1 MSAADDRFAD
11 VFDPDETD
19 RRYGDAPFRQPMKMP
34 VYSRV
39 VLIIDMILC
48 GFRGLLVVFGVV
60 GYVVMKQQLGAIAS
74 TALFEVGTG
83 LGIVVFG
90 LSGDLLLLL
99 GRTWAIGLAYL
110 ALFFT
115 VGSMAVGLWQLT
127 IQYAQLAGN
136 DPAQQIGAVIGVVL
150 ALGIRLAIV
159 SVYGVALYMYSKWA
173 SQLPHDERWIAN
185 VQ

>member
-19 RRYGDAPFRQPMKMP
+19 RRYGDAPFRQRTQMP
-34 VYSRV
+34 LFSRV
-39 VLIIDMILC
+39 VLIIDMVLC
-48 GFRGLLVVFGVV
+48 GFRGLMVVFGVV
-60 GYVVMKQQLGAIAS
+60 GYVVMKQQLGAIVS
-74 TALFEVGTG
+74 TALFEIGTG

-90 LSGDLLLLL
+90 LLGDLLLLL
-99 GRTWAIGLAYL
+99 GRTWAMGLAYL

-115 VGSMAVGLWQLT
+115 IGSMAVGLWQLT

-150 ALGIRLAIV
+150 ALGIRLGIV
-159 SVYGVALYMYSKWA
+159 SAYGVALSMYSKWA
-173 SQLPHDERWIAN
+173 GQLPHDEQWMVNA
-185 VQ
+185 Q